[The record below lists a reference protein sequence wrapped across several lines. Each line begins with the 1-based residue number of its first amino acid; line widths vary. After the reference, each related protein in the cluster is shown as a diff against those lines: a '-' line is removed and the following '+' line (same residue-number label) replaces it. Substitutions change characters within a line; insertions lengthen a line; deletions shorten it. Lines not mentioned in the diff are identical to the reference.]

1 MKSEVAVRG
10 ERRALLAGR
19 AESRYPAPPTSTRSP
34 RRGRRA
40 RRGDREP
47 RQAGSLAARAAG
59 DMMMGPSLKDPGVAA
74 RDERRAL
81 LAVYRA
87 MLPFAAPA
95 PSVSERWG
103 APRMSRDPGSRC
115 SSPRPRRPRS
125 ARGARKEEV
134 VEALPSG
141 RRRPRREPRRS
152 ATRAHPRRADAEGT
166 PLSFRKLARWGND
179 LPTSL
184 VERDR
189 SFNKLSR

>member
-1 MKSEVAVRG
+1 MKSGVAVRG

-34 RRGRRA
+34 RLGRRA
-40 RRGDREP
+40 RRGDRREP

-59 DMMMGPSLKDPGVAA
+59 DMMMGPSLKDAGVAA
-74 RDERRAL
+74 RDERRGR
-81 LAVYRA
+81 LADHRA

-95 PSVSERWG
+95 PSASERWG
-103 APRMSRDPGSRC
+103 APRMSWDPGSRC
-115 SSPRPRRPRS
+115 SSPQPRRPRS

-134 VEALPSG
+134 VEAPPSG

-166 PLSFRKLARWGND
+166 PLSFRKLARWGNEY
-179 LPTSL
+179 T
-184 VERDR
+184 VQER
-189 SFNKLSR
+189 SINAL